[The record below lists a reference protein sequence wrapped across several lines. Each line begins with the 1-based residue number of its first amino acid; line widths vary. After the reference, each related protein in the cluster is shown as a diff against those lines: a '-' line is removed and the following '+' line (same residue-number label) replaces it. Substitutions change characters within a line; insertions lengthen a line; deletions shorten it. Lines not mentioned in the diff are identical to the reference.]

1 MPIAEIVNRVLKRQ
15 SLKFVIA
22 KGGITSNDVASKG
35 LEVRHAIV
43 VGPLLPG
50 LVSLWRPVDGVAVGM
65 PFVVF
70 PGNVG
75 DEFALAQIVSKL
87 SNPDREQKST

>member
-1 MPIAEIVNRVLKRQ
+1 MAEIVNRVLKQRH
-15 SLKFVIA
+15 LEFVIS

-35 LEVRHAIV
+35 LQVRRASVI
-43 VGPLLPG
+43 GPLLPG

-75 DEFALAQIVSKL
+75 DEFALAKVVQKL
-87 SNPDREQKST
+87 SNPEREQNSQ